1 MIAIFVSGGLGNQLF
16 QFSLANQLIHKTK
29 KRVVLDISSF
39 SNPRNSYSRTLEI
52 LNLALNASLECLS
65 INGQQIEM
73 SYSKSLIKARS
84 LGKFRVIYATLV
96 TLVKYR
102 VLLHPGYF
110 GRTSRVL
117 FLLPITHLVIPNNF
131 SLNWVKIGLNQDL
144 LNSLVKSNLE
154 TISFNSDSNCV
165 GVHVRRGDYT
175 LQHSI
180 HKVLSKE
187 YYLNAMNLL
196 CEESPK
202 TNFLIFSDDIEW
214 CKENLTSKQ
223 FSLEFVQD
231 SQILSLIEEFLLL
244 STFNRI
250 IISNSTFSL
259 LAAFLGSEKKEVV
272 YPSTWF
278 KDERPFPFNL
288 PTYWI
293 KK

>member
-52 LNLALNASLECLS
+52 LNLARNASLECLS

-131 SLNWVKIGLNQDL
+131 SLNWVKRGLNQDL
-144 LNSLVKSNLE
+144 
-154 TISFNSDSNCV
+154 
-165 GVHVRRGDYT
+165 
-175 LQHSI
+175 
-180 HKVLSKE
+180 
-187 YYLNAMNLL
+187 
-196 CEESPK
+196 
-202 TNFLIFSDDIEW
+202 
-214 CKENLTSKQ
+214 
-223 FSLEFVQD
+223 
-231 SQILSLIEEFLLL
+231 
-244 STFNRI
+244 
-250 IISNSTFSL
+250 
-259 LAAFLGSEKKEVV
+259 
-272 YPSTWF
+272 
-278 KDERPFPFNL
+278 
-288 PTYWI
+288 
-293 KK
+293 